1 MKTAMSRELAAAVR
15 NEKKG
20 EHKRARDVLDRP
32 TDRKYF
38 RNVKKSEGEMQALED
53 VGNGLGLL

>member
-1 MKTAMSRELAAAVR
+1 MK
-15 NEKKG
+15 KKG
-20 EHKRARDVLDRP
+20 EHERARDVLDRP